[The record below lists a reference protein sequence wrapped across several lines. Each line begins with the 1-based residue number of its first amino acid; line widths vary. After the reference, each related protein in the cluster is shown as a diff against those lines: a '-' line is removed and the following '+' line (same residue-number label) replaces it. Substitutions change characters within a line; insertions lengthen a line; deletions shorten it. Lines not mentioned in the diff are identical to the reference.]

1 MMKHDATMDR
11 LKLLID
17 KIVRQPMIRKLFAM
31 DERGV
36 TPTQT
41 GVDPVAK
48 RDLTLILA
56 VGGAIVLFGI
66 VVAFLGLF

>member
-1 MMKHDATMDR
+1 MDR

-17 KIVRQPMIRKLFAM
+17 RIANQPTIRKLFAM

-36 TPTQT
+36 TPEQT
-41 GVDPVAK
+41 GIDPVAK
-48 RDLTLILA
+48 RDLTVILA

-66 VVAFLGLF
+66 IVAFLGLF